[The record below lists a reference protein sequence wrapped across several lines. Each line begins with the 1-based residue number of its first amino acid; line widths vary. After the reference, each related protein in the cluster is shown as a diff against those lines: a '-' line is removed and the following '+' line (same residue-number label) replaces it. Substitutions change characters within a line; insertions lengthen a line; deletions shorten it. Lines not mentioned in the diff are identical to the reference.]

1 MRSTRRN
8 PVMRAVGCALLVLVL
23 QAGPAVA
30 GGAGEPAMRTTIE
43 RQLMAF
49 RSGDAET
56 AYAQASPHI
65 RSIFP
70 TSGIFMGM
78 VKAGYAA
85 LIRPQGVTF
94 LGLVPDTLPPVYRVL
109 VEGRDGRRW
118 LALYQMSQQPGGAW
132 LIGGCTLVRL
142 AGEST

>member
-1 MRSTRRN
+1 
-8 PVMRAVGCALLVLVL
+8 MRAVGCALLVLVL

-118 LALYQMSQQPGGAW
+118 LALYQMSQQPSGAW

>member
-1 MRSTRRN
+1 MHSTRRN

-30 GGAGEPAMRTTIE
+30 GGAGEAAMRTIIE

-118 LALYQMSQQPGGAW
+118 LALYLS
-132 LIGGCTLVRL
+132 LIHI
-142 AGEST
+142 